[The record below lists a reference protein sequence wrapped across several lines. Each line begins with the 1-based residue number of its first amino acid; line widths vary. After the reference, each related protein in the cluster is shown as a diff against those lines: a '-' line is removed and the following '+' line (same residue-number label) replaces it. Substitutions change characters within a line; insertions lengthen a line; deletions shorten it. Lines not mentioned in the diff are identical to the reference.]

1 MNAVA
6 SETQRHRALF
16 PVGRALHHDS
26 TNGPGMGLA
35 GEALL
40 RAGQKSMKP
49 LEPMARQGPAGQRG
63 SLRRDQPAPRQGQ
76 GRPTVEVLRA
86 AAKHCQL
93 AAW

>member
-6 SETQRHRALF
+6 SETQRHRAFF

-40 RAGQKSMKP
+40 RAGH
-49 LEPMARQGPAGQRG
+49 
-63 SLRRDQPAPRQGQ
+63 RRA
-76 GRPTVEVLRA
+76 
-86 AAKHCQL
+86 
-93 AAW
+93 